1 MKGFQHHYTNT
12 CILFMIEL
20 HANGFERL
28 AKPTLKSNIR
38 PPFILNS
45 VMIIKSS
52 VETFPSSQFKAIA
65 LIQKHEMAFRSA
77 LTSSQMRN
85 LMMFPP
91 FFLKTSIFHSCWWD
105 VKERMYSSIGYEYFN
120 RKVYPLRLIMQKR
133 ENVSPQLK
141 ILCKKHTFF
150 YGAPFWIQLDLFCH

>member
-1 MKGFQHHYTNT
+1 
-12 CILFMIEL
+12 MIEL
-20 HANGFERL
+20 HANDFERL

-45 VMIIKSS
+45 VMIIKKNS

-85 LMMFPP
+85 LMMFPV
-91 FFLKTSIFHSCWWD
+91 FF
-105 VKERMYSSIGYEYFN
+105 
-120 RKVYPLRLIMQKR
+120 
-133 ENVSPQLK
+133 
-141 ILCKKHTFF
+141 
-150 YGAPFWIQLDLFCH
+150 

>member
-1 MKGFQHHYTNT
+1 
-12 CILFMIEL
+12 MIEL

-45 VMIIKSS
+45 VMIIKNS

-65 LIQKHEMAFRSA
+65 LIQKHGMAFRSA

-85 LMMFPP
+85 LMMFPL
-91 FFLKTSIFHSCWWD
+91 FF
-105 VKERMYSSIGYEYFN
+105 
-120 RKVYPLRLIMQKR
+120 
-133 ENVSPQLK
+133 
-141 ILCKKHTFF
+141 
-150 YGAPFWIQLDLFCH
+150 